1 MNKIIIEEVPDG
13 YPFCV
18 VDGCPVAEH
27 CLRQKARQMLDK
39 RFKIVKIVNPRLT
52 QPSEQCE
59 FYRSDEPQVFAR
71 GFAAMKEEILPRQY
85 KVFMSRLQGH
95 FGRTGY
101 FERRR
106 GERLCSPSDIA
117 TIQYV
122 LDELSLSHLGFDA
135 YECHYNWS
143 D

>member
-1 MNKIIIEEVPDG
+1 MNKMTVDLVPDG
-13 YPFCV
+13 YPFCIV
-18 VDGCPVAEH
+18 ADCPVGEH
-27 CLRQKARQMLDK
+27 CLRQKARQMLGKTD
-39 RFKIVKIVNPRLT
+39 KIVKVVNPRLT

-71 GFAAMKEEILPRQY
+71 GFAAMKEEMLPRQY

-106 GERLCSPSDIA
+106 GERLCSPEDIA

-122 LDELSLSHLGFDA
+122 LQELGLQHLEFDA
-135 YECHYNWS
+135 YERHFNW
-143 D
+143 